1 VLFGGLSRGD
11 CVRSLDVEISHDVL
25 VIGAGCAG
33 MRAAIEAHD
42 AGAEVALVSKLHPT
56 RSHSGAARGGINAAL
71 GNAGEDSPDE
81 HAFDTIKGS
90 DYLGD
95 QDAIELFC
103 AEAPGDIYQ
112 LERWGALFDRDAEGR
127 LAQRPFGGAGTA
139 RTVHA
144 ADVTGHVLLQL
155 LYEQLLARDIH
166 VYEEYFAWR
175 LVVGD
180 EGCRGVLAWDLVRG
194 GVKALAAKAVIL
206 ATGGSGRVYHGS
218 TNAHACTGD
227 GMAMALRAGLPL
239 EDMEF
244 VQFHPTTLFPRGL
257 LVTEAVRGEGGLLVN
272 ADGERFMSR
281 YAPEAM
287 ELASRDVV
295 SRAEQTEID
304 EGRSLDGAL
313 LLDLRHFG
321 PEKMLERFHGTRD
334 LALTYAGL
342 DPLEQP
348 LPVRPGAHYQM
359 GGVATDVD
367 GRTEI
372 ENVFAAGEVAC
383 ISLHGANRL
392 GGNSLMETIVFG
404 RRAGRAAA
412 EQALGESGSAA
423 IGPGACSDGERE
435 IAELLERREGER
447 PRAIRGEIGA
457 SMHENFGVFRED
469 GKMRRQLEL
478 LEDLRE
484 RYQRVLVE
492 DKGEVWNSDLTQA
505 LELGFQLDLAVCM
518 VSAGLE
524 RRESRGAHSRP
535 SDYPDRDDQNFLKHS
550 LVRWSDD
557 WLDLSW
563 KPVTITKWQPR
574 RRQY

>member
-1 VLFGGLSRGD
+1 
-11 CVRSLDVEISHDVL
+11 
-25 VIGAGCAG
+25 

-71 GNAGEDSPDE
+71 GNAGSDSPEE
-81 HAFDTIKGS
+81 HAADTVKGS

-103 AEAPGDIYQ
+103 SEAPGDIYQ
-112 LERWGALFDRDAEGR
+112 LERWGALFDRDDEGR

-155 LYEQLLARDIH
+155 LYEQLLARGIR

-175 LVVGD
+175 LVVG
-180 EGCRGVLAWDLVRG
+180 EAGCDGVLAWDLARG
-194 GVKALAAKAVIL
+194 GVRALAAKAVIL
-206 ATGGSGRVYHGS
+206 ATGGSGRVYRGS
-218 TNAHACTGD
+218 TNAHSCTAD

-239 EDMEF
+239 EDLEF
-244 VQFHPTTLFPRGL
+244 VQFHPTTLYPSGL
-257 LVTEAVRGEGGLLVN
+257 LVTEAARGEGGYLLN
-272 ADGERFMSR
+272 SEGARFMSR

-295 SRAEQTEID
+295 SRGEQTEID
-304 EGRSLDGAL
+304 EGRSVGGAL

-321 PEKMLERFHGTRD
+321 REKMLERFHGTRD
-334 LALTYAGL
+334 LALTYAGI
-342 DPLEQP
+342 DPLERP
-348 LPVRPGAHYQM
+348 LPVRPGAHYHM

-372 ENVFAAGEVAC
+372 ANVFAAGEVSC
-383 ISLHGANRL
+383 VSLHGANRL

-412 EQALGESGSAA
+412 EQALEESAA
-423 IGPGACSDGERE
+423 AALKPGARSDGQRE
-435 IAELLERREGER
+435 IKKLLERREGER
-447 PRAIRGEIGA
+447 PKAIRRELGA
-457 SMHENFGVFRED
+457 SMHENFGVFRKEQA
-469 GKMRRQLEL
+469 MRHQLEL
-478 LEDLRE
+478 IEDLRE
-484 RYQRVLVE
+484 RYREVRVE
-492 DKGEVWNSDLTQA
+492 DRGEVWNSDLTQA
-505 LELGFQLDLAVCM
+505 LELGFQLDLALCM

-535 SDYPDRDDQNFLKHS
+535 ADFPERDDQNFLKHS

-563 KPVTITKWQPR
+563 KPVTITKWQPQKR
-574 RRQY
+574 TY

>member
-1 VLFGGLSRGD
+1 MYGLP
-11 CVRSLDVEISHDVL
+11 VAEISHDVL

-71 GNAGEDSPDE
+71 GNASEDSPE
-81 HAFDTIKGS
+81 LHAADTVKGS

-112 LERWGALFDRDAEGR
+112 LERWGALFDRDDEGR
-127 LAQRPFGGAGTA
+127 LAQRPFGAAGAP

-144 ADVTGHVLLQL
+144 ADITGHVLLQV
-155 LYEQLLARDIH
+155 LYEQLLARGIR

-175 LVVGD
+175 LVVGS
-180 EGCRGVLAWDLVRG
+180 EGCQGVLAWDLVRG

-206 ATGGSGRVYHGS
+206 ATGGSGRVYRGT
-218 TNAHACTGD
+218 TNAHACNGD

-239 EDMEF
+239 EDLEF
-244 VQFHPTTLFPRGL
+244 VQFHPTTIFPGGL
-257 LVTEAVRGEGGLLVN
+257 VVTEAVRGEGGLLLN
-272 ADGERFMSR
+272 AEGERFMRR

-295 SRAEQTEID
+295 ARGEQTEID
-304 EGRSLDGAL
+304 EGRSLNGSL
-313 LLDLRHFG
+313 LLDMRHFG
-321 PEKMLERFHGTRD
+321 PEKMRERFHGTRD
-334 LALTYAGL
+334 LALTYAGI

-348 LPVRPGAHYQM
+348 IPVRPGAHYHM
-359 GGVATDVD
+359 GGVATDTD
-367 GRTEI
+367 GRSEI

-383 ISLHGANRL
+383 VSLHGANRL

-412 EQALGESGSAA
+412 EQALERAGGAEME
-423 IGPGACSDGERE
+423 PGARADGERE
-435 IAELLERREGER
+435 IAKLLERREGER
-447 PRAIRGEIGA
+447 PGPIRDELGA
-457 SMHENFGVFRED
+457 SMHENFGVFREE

-478 LEDLRE
+478 LEGLRE
-484 RYQRVLVE
+484 RYRRVLVE
-492 DKGEVWNSDLTQA
+492 DRSEVWNSDLSQA
-505 LELGFQLDLAVCM
+505 LELGFQLDLAACM

-535 SDYPDRDDQNFLKHS
+535 RDYPARDDENFLKHS
-550 LVRWSDD
+550 LARWSDD

-563 KPVTITKWQPR
+563 KPVKITKWSPKER
-574 RRQY
+574 SY

>member
-1 VLFGGLSRGD
+1 VYGLD
-11 CVRSLDVEISHDVL
+11 DVKSSHDVL

-71 GNAGEDSPDE
+71 GNASEDSPE
-81 HAFDTIKGS
+81 THAADTVKGS

-103 AEAPGDIYQ
+103 KEAPGDIYQ
-112 LERWGALFDRDAEGR
+112 LERWGALFDRDNEGR
-127 LAQRPFGGAGTA
+127 LAQRAFGGAGA
-139 RTVHA
+139 PRTVHA

-155 LYEQLLARDIH
+155 LYEQLLAREIP

-175 LVVGD
+175 LVIG
-180 EGCRGVLAWDLVRG
+180 EAGCEGVLAWDLARG

-206 ATGGSGRVYHGS
+206 ATGGSGRVYQGS
-218 TNAHACTGD
+218 TNAHACTAD
-227 GMAMALRAGLPL
+227 GMTMALRAGLPL
-239 EDMEF
+239 EDLEF
-244 VQFHPTTLFPRGL
+244 VQFHPTTLVPSGL
-257 LVTEAVRGEGGLLVN
+257 LVTEAVRGEGGYLLN
-272 ADGERFMSR
+272 ADGARFMR
-281 YAPEAM
+281 HYAPEAM

-304 EGRSLDGAL
+304 EGRSIGGSL

-321 PEKMLERFHGTRD
+321 PEKMRERFHGTRD
-334 LALTYAGL
+334 LAITYAGI
-342 DPLEQP
+342 DPLERP
-348 LPVRPGAHYQM
+348 LPVRPGAHYHM

-367 GRTEI
+367 GRTEV

-383 ISLHGANRL
+383 VSLHGANRL

-412 EQALGESGSAA
+412 EQALKKGGSAEL
-423 IGPGACSDGERE
+423 GSGARSDGERE
-435 IAELLERREGER
+435 LARLLERHEGER
-447 PRAIRGEIGA
+447 PKAIRDELGA
-457 SMHENFGVFRED
+457 SMNENFGVFREEE
-469 GKMRRQLEL
+469 KMRRQLEL
-478 LEDLRE
+478 LENLRE
-484 RYQRVLVE
+484 RYEEVLVE
-492 DKGEVWNSDLTQA
+492 DKGAVWNSDLSQA
-505 LELGFQLDLAVCM
+505 LELGFQLDLALCM

-535 SDYPDRDDQNFLKHS
+535 DDYPERDDQNFLKHS
-550 LVRWSDD
+550 LVRWSND

-563 KPVTITKWQPR
+563 KPVTITRWQPQR
-574 RRQY
+574 RTY

>member
-1 VLFGGLSRGD
+1 
-11 CVRSLDVEISHDVL
+11 VETSHDVL
-25 VIGAGCAG
+25 VVGAGCAG

-71 GNAGEDSPDE
+71 GNAGADSPDE
-81 HAFDTIKGS
+81 HAADTVKGS

-127 LAQRPFGGAGTA
+127 LAQRPFGGAGVS

-155 LYEQLLARDIH
+155 LYEQLLARGIR
-166 VYEEYFAWR
+166 VYEEYFVWR

-180 EGCRGVLAWDLVRG
+180 GGCQGVLAWDLARG

-218 TNAHACTGD
+218 TNAHACTAD
-227 GMAMALRAGLPL
+227 GMAMALHAGLPL
-239 EDMEF
+239 EDLEF
-244 VQFHPTTLFPRGL
+244 VQFHPTTLFPSGL
-257 LVTEAVRGEGGLLVN
+257 LVTEAVRGEGGLLLN
-272 ADGERFMSR
+272 SEGERFMSR

-304 EGRSLDGAL
+304 GGRSVDGAL
-313 LLDLRHFG
+313 LLDMRHFG
-321 PEKMLERFHGTRD
+321 REKMLERFHGTRD
-334 LALTYAGL
+334 LALTYARL
-342 DPLEQP
+342 DPLERP
-348 LPVRPGAHYQM
+348 LPVRPGAHYHM

-372 ENVFAAGEVAC
+372 ANVFAAGEVAC
-383 ISLHGANRL
+383 VSLHGANRL

-412 EQALGESGSAA
+412 EQALGTSGSRELEPSARS
-423 IGPGACSDGERE
+423 GGERE
-435 IAELLERREGER
+435 IAKLLERREGER
-447 PRAIRGEIGA
+447 PKAIRDELGA
-457 SMHENFGVFRED
+457 SMHENFGVFREERR
-469 GKMRRQLEL
+469 MHRQLEL

-492 DKGEVWNSDLTQA
+492 DKGTVWNSDLTQA

-524 RRESRGAHSRP
+524 RRESRGAHARP
-535 SDYPDRDDQNFLKHS
+535 DDYPERDDQNFLKHS
-550 LVRWSDD
+550 LVRWSND

-563 KPVTITKWQPR
+563 KPVTITKWQPQR
-574 RRQY
+574 RTY

>member
-1 VLFGGLSRGD
+1 MYGLE
-11 CVRSLDVEISHDVL
+11 DVESSHDVL

-71 GNAGEDSPDE
+71 GNAGADSPDE
-81 HAFDTIKGS
+81 HAADTVKGS

-127 LAQRPFGGAGTA
+127 LAQRPFGAAGTP
-139 RTVHA
+139 RTIHA

-155 LYEQLLARDIH
+155 LYEQLLARGIR

-175 LVVGD
+175 LVLDDG
-180 EGCRGVLAWDLVRG
+180 GCQGVLAWDLARG
-194 GVKALAAKAVIL
+194 GVRALAAKAVIL
-206 ATGGSGRVYHGS
+206 ATGGSGRVYKGS
-218 TNAHACTGD
+218 SNAHACTAD

-239 EDMEF
+239 EDLEF
-244 VQFHPTTLFPRGL
+244 VQFHPTTLFPSGL
-257 LVTEAVRGEGGLLVN
+257 LVTEAVRGEGGYLLN
-272 ADGERFMSR
+272 SGGERFMR
-281 YAPEAM
+281 HYAPEAM

-304 EGRSLDGAL
+304 EGRSLGGSL
-313 LLDLRHFG
+313 LLDMRHFG
-321 PEKMLERFHGTRD
+321 REKMLERFHGTRD
-334 LALTYAGL
+334 LALTYARI
-342 DPLEQP
+342 DPLERP
-348 LPVRPGAHYQM
+348 IPVRPGAHYHM
-359 GGVATDVD
+359 GGVATDID

-383 ISLHGANRL
+383 VSLHGANRL

-412 EQALGESGSAA
+412 EQALGKSGS
-423 IGPGACSDGERE
+423 PELKPSERSDGERE
-435 IAELLERREGER
+435 IATLLERREGER
-447 PRAIRGEIGA
+447 PKAIRDQLGA
-457 SMHENFGVFRED
+457 SMHENFGVFREEA
-469 GKMRRQLEL
+469 KMRRQLGL
-478 LEDLRE
+478 LDDLRE
-484 RYQRVLVE
+484 RYQQVLVE

-535 SDYPDRDDQNFLKHS
+535 GDYPERDDQNFLKHS
-550 LVRWSDD
+550 LVRWADD
-557 WLDLSW
+557 WVDLSW
-563 KPVTITKWQPR
+563 KPVRITKWQPR
-574 RRQY
+574 RRAY

>member
-1 VLFGGLSRGD
+1 
-11 CVRSLDVEISHDVL
+11 
-25 VIGAGCAG
+25 

-71 GNAGEDSPDE
+71 GNAGSDSPDA
-81 HAFDTIKGS
+81 HAADTVKGS

-103 AEAPGDIYQ
+103 REAPGDIYQ

-155 LYEQLLARDIH
+155 LYEQLLARGIR

-175 LVVGD
+175 LVVGAA
-180 EGCRGVLAWDLVRG
+180 GCQGVLAWDLARG
-194 GVKALAAKAVIL
+194 GVRALAAKAVIL

-218 TNAHACTGD
+218 TNAHSCTAD

-239 EDMEF
+239 EDLEF
-244 VQFHPTTLFPRGL
+244 VQFHPTTLYPSGL
-257 LVTEAVRGEGGLLVN
+257 LVTEAVRGEGGYLLN
-272 ADGERFMSR
+272 SEGARFMRR

-295 SRAEQTEID
+295 SRGEQTEID
-304 EGRSLDGAL
+304 EGRSVGGAL

-321 PEKMLERFHGTRD
+321 REKMLERFHGTRD
-334 LALTYAGL
+334 LALTYAGI
-342 DPLEQP
+342 DPLARP
-348 LPVRPGAHYQM
+348 LPVRPGAHYHM

-372 ENVFAAGEVAC
+372 ANVFAAGEVAC
-383 ISLHGANRL
+383 VSLHGANRL

-412 EQALGESGSAA
+412 EQALAESAA
-423 IGPGACSDGERE
+423 AAIKPGARTDGERE
-435 IAELLERREGER
+435 IKQLLERREGER
-447 PRAIRGEIGA
+447 PKAIRRELGA
-457 SMHENFGVFRED
+457 SMHENFGVFRGEQ
-469 GKMRRQLEL
+469 KMRRQLEL
-478 LEDLRE
+478 IEHLRE
-484 RYQRVLVE
+484 RYREVRVE
-492 DKGEVWNSDLTQA
+492 DRGEVWNSDLTQA
-505 LELGFQLDLAVCM
+505 LELGFQLDLALCM

-535 SDYPDRDDQNFLKHS
+535 TDFPERDDQNFLKHS

-563 KPVTITKWQPR
+563 KPVTITKWQPQER
-574 RRQY
+574 TY

>member
-1 VLFGGLSRGD
+1 VYGLE
-11 CVRSLDVEISHDVL
+11 DVESSHDVL

-33 MRAAIEAHD
+33 MRAAIEAYD
-42 AGAEVALVSKLHPT
+42 AGADVALVSKLHPT

-71 GNAGEDSPDE
+71 GNAGADSPE
-81 HAFDTIKGS
+81 QHAADTVKGS

-103 AEAPGDIYQ
+103 AEAPADIYQ

-127 LAQRPFGGAGTA
+127 LAQRAFGGAGTP

-144 ADVTGHVLLQL
+144 ADVTGHVLLQVM
-155 LYEQLLARDIH
+155 YEQLLARGIY

-175 LVVGD
+175 LVLGD
-180 EGCRGVLAWDLVRG
+180 EGCEGVLAWDLARG
-194 GVKALAAKAVIL
+194 GVRALAAKAVIL

-218 TNAHACTGD
+218 TNAHACTAD

-239 EDMEF
+239 EDLEF
-244 VQFHPTTLFPRGL
+244 VQFHPTTLFPSGL
-257 LVTEAVRGEGGLLVN
+257 LVTEAVRGEGGYLLN
-272 ADGERFMSR
+272 SSGARFMR
-281 YAPEAM
+281 HYAPEAM

-295 SRAEQTEID
+295 SRGEQTEID
-304 EGRSLDGAL
+304 EGRSVEGSL
-313 LLDLRHFG
+313 LLDMRHFG
-321 PEKMLERFHGTRD
+321 REKMLERFHGTRD
-334 LALTYAGL
+334 LALTYAGI
-342 DPLEQP
+342 DPLERP
-348 LPVRPGAHYQM
+348 IPVRPGAHYHM

-372 ENVFAAGEVAC
+372 ANVFAAGEVAC
-383 ISLHGANRL
+383 VSLHGANRL

-412 EQALGESGSAA
+412 EEALGKSGKAELGPSARS
-423 IGPGACSDGERE
+423 GGERE
-435 IAELLERREGER
+435 IVKLLERREGER
-447 PRAIRGEIGA
+447 PRSIRDELGA
-457 SMHENFGVFRED
+457 SMHENFGVFREE

-484 RYQRVLVE
+484 RYQQVLVE

-535 SDYPDRDDQNFLKHS
+535 EDYPERDDQNFLKHS
-550 LVRWSDD
+550 LVRWSND

-563 KPVTITKWQPR
+563 KPVTITRWQPR
-574 RRQY
+574 RRAY

>member
-1 VLFGGLSRGD
+1 
-11 CVRSLDVEISHDVL
+11 
-25 VIGAGCAG
+25 

-71 GNAGEDSPDE
+71 GNAGEDSPE
-81 HAFDTIKGS
+81 AHAADTVKGS

-103 AEAPGDIYQ
+103 REAPGDIYQ

-127 LAQRPFGGAGTA
+127 LAQRPFGGAGTS
-139 RTVHA
+139 RTVHV

-155 LYEQLLARDIH
+155 LYEQLLARGIR

-175 LVVGD
+175 LVVGAA
-180 EGCRGVLAWDLVRG
+180 GCEGVLAWDLARG
-194 GVKALAAKAVIL
+194 GVRALAAKAVIL
-206 ATGGSGRVYHGS
+206 ATGGSGRVYRGS
-218 TNAHACTGD
+218 TNAHACTAD
-227 GMAMALRAGLPL
+227 GMALALRAGLPL
-239 EDMEF
+239 EDLEF
-244 VQFHPTTLFPRGL
+244 VQFHPTTLYPSGL
-257 LVTEAVRGEGGLLVN
+257 LVTEAVRGEGGHLLN
-272 ADGERFMSR
+272 SGGERFMSR

-295 SRAEQTEID
+295 SRAEQSEID
-304 EGRSLDGAL
+304 EGRSVEGSL
-313 LLDLRHFG
+313 LLDMRHLG
-321 PEKMLERFHGTRD
+321 REKVLERLHGTRD
-334 LALTYAGL
+334 LALTYAGI
-342 DPLEQP
+342 DPLEAP
-348 LPVRPGAHYQM
+348 IPVRPGAHYHM

-367 GRTEI
+367 GRTEAG
-372 ENVFAAGEVAC
+372 NVFAAGEVAC
-383 ISLHGANRL
+383 VSLHGANRL

-412 EQALGESGSAA
+412 EQALARSGASELGSAA
-423 IGPGACSDGERE
+423 RADGERE
-435 IAELLERREGER
+435 IATLLERRKGER
-447 PRAIRGEIGA
+447 PKAIRTELGA
-457 SMHENFGVFRED
+457 SMHENFGVFRDE

-484 RYQRVLVE
+484 RYQDVLVE

-524 RRESRGAHSRP
+524 RRESRGAHARP
-535 SDYPDRDDQNFLKHS
+535 ADFPERDDQNFLKHS
-550 LVRWSDD
+550 LVRWSND

-574 RRQY
+574 KRSY